1 MSDEIRLI
9 QDADEATGVSKVRKL
24 MALMGPAWLAIAL
37 NIGGAT
43 VTAAVVLGSQTG
55 FKFLWTIIPQVFT
68 IWVICILF
76 VRVSLATG
84 KGPVTIAREQLG
96 EAAAWATGISVFIVN
111 LVFHAVQYALIGIVV
126 NAIFGIDQR
135 VGAIVGL
142 VFVLIIVLNPGKGK
156 TYLKVIETV
165 LRVLV
170 WVLLL
175 SFVIILFRVEINWS
189 GFFRGLIPSIPAN
202 HGEAI
207 SLMGV
212 LGAAIA
218 INVPVLAAYGTSQRK
233 WRKEYKGMSFFELTY
248 TNIMLVLVQFV
259 VIMAVGS
266 TLFATGQ
273 EATSAVVAAK
283 ALEPF
288 AGDAAVYLFSIGL
301 LGAVFTT
308 MVSQVLISGFIIS
321 DTLGWDVDPTSG
333 RFKGAEL
340 VVTLIGATAPLFGWN
355 AFRFTIYGGGFN
367 LTFAPLLVVLW
378 MIMANRKKLMGPEL
392 EQKPLMNVALAVA
405 LAIVLISTVRYW
417 TGVLG

>member
-248 TNIMLVLVQFV
+248 TNIMLILVQFV

-333 RFKGAEL
+333 RFKGGSDGTRSGSRSM
-340 VVTLIGATAPLFGWN
+340 VVD
-355 AFRFTIYGGGFN
+355 
-367 LTFAPLLVVLW
+367 
-378 MIMANRKKLMGPEL
+378 
-392 EQKPLMNVALAVA
+392 
-405 LAIVLISTVRYW
+405 STSPSLRSW
-417 TGVLG
+417 WCCG

>member
-9 QDADEATGVSKVRKL
+9 QDANEATGVSKVRKL

-405 LAIVLISTVRYW
+405 LAIVLVSTVRYW